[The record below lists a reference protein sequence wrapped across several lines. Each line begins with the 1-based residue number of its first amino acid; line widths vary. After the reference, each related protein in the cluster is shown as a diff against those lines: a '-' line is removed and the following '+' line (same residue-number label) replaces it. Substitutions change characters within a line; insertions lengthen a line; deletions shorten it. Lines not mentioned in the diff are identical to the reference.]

1 MAIELS
7 KSTRSEKADTKTT
20 LQVYMYLGALDCFT
34 NGVSKRE
41 REKVADDFMRE
52 HPLRVDNKADALKTV
67 ESLEKQYAAIAKET
81 PLKTK
86 VQAEFGMKA
95 PEKAFKAACVLG
107 ASAVLAGVAAGLG
120 YEPATVA
127 AMSAGAAV
135 LFSGVAKVAAQG
147 TEEKPDKVAK
157 EEWDVQKYGDV
168 KRALFALKK
177 MKKALAPESTYK
189 KEVQALY
196 ASGLGNPGGMIT
208 ALNLKQGGR

>member
-1 MAIELS
+1 
-7 KSTRSEKADTKTT
+7 
-20 LQVYMYLGALDCFT
+20 
-34 NGVSKRE
+34 
-41 REKVADDFMRE
+41 
-52 HPLRVDNKADALKTV
+52 
-67 ESLEKQYAAIAKET
+67 
-81 PLKTK
+81 
-86 VQAEFGMKA
+86 MKA
-95 PEKAFKAACVLG
+95 RMSCTVIVVALMTSLCTSDAF
-107 ASAVLAGVAAGLG
+107 ASSNQRNWATAGKVLAGVAAGLG